1 MDRTLDSIRP
11 VNSDTSSVEMSYLYG
26 RDPSILAYSQ
36 RPALSEDTKKN
47 LYSVYEIEESSQNET
62 CGSLTELS
70 SQTVKVYLRL
80 KPFLPNAKLT
90 IQQETAYRILNSNTL
105 VTKFPMIENPSI
117 SMIKSS
123 STEIE
128 CRRYTFTETFGP
140 EATQLE
146 FFDQAI
152 KSQMSEFIKGHNCTI
167 MTYGTTN
174 SGKSYTLQGTTSSP
188 GIIPRGLE
196 FVFANINPKS
206 LPSYKPVRNCDVIAL
221 SSSEKSQ
228 ELEIKNKFLAFGL
241 TDKNQYIATYK
252 QMQKLL
258 EAETSMRLSESLDTS
273 KYYSVWVS
281 FAEIYNET
289 IYDLLSNDCQ
299 KRRPSLKLATDN
311 NGRAFIKGL
320 KTVCVNSGSEAFQIL
335 MAGQY
340 NLKVAATA
348 LNSRSSRSHCIFTI
362 KLLKY
367 NEENNPASVEVNT
380 FSFCDLAGSERLK
393 KTLNV
398 GDRLKEAQNI
408 NTSLL
413 VLGRCLKSIYDGQSL
428 KHRND
433 HVGPFRESK
442 LTRLFQRALSGKE
455 PITLIVNVN
464 PSPNL
469 YIETQNVLNFAA
481 IAKKIILQP
490 VKQKRRKS
498 KTRFSQI
505 VNHNTKSVTDWDDT
519 AALNSIPETSS
530 IDLEPCSS
538 IQSEE
543 YEELLEENEKLR
555 KEISAMK
562 VSALN
567 REFEIRQQM
576 ADTYSEM
583 LKKVEDHYKNQ
594 LKDAEEQQEDLM
606 EYNINRVEGYWK
618 EKLSQVTSRK
628 RSRCEMDDDYD
639 DDEIMNVAEL
649 ESENAALTSK
659 VTSLKATLKDIRRQ
673 RDSLETAKN
682 TAQYELSIVKEEMKK
697 MKDLMTS
704 MQQDLTTNGE
714 SLQCFTELQNQL
726 KEMKEKNNTLKKY
739 LKEAETEYTDVKN
752 ELEKKDRKIEERDYQ
767 IQLQTEK
774 IRDLEDDFQHANIV
788 LLDRVKCIEILEEK
802 LERQAEQLNNAE
814 ERIEQLES
822 VDKNMNK
829 DESDIKIYEKSHKED
844 DQNEIISELKD
855 QLQFYENENSLLSEK
870 LSFRSNEIK
879 SLKHDLDDAKNHIA
893 DLDEKLQAFEACR
906 IAENATTQSNIEI
919 KQEQIEYSSS
929 DCQTEP
935 TVGSDQINQTSF
947 VDNESENLV
956 EKLTDTEKELEKLK
970 DDYHVLQ
977 GKFDSEQENV
987 KKLIEQLNERKEIQ
1001 EQFTVE
1007 VEEFKKHVN
1016 ELESTVENLQRSES
1030 LHISMIEELKN
1041 ELHENTIKCQ
1051 NEHIEKIANL
1061 ENDLLVA
1068 TQSEIMHKNLI
1079 EQHLTKIAELNRKLS
1094 DIECLQKKVV
1104 DLDHKVEELQS
1115 EKMDLNEKL
1124 QVNLEKIDEN
1134 NREIEDATKKLHE
1147 KDEEILRLQKEVKT
1161 MLQSTVNGE
1170 NTMEKE
1176 FKKVLKELDEK
1187 KQEVLYKNQTIDK
1200 LQQQII
1206 NSQVL
1211 QKIIEDHEK
1220 EILKMKHENKSLEN
1234 ALNLKDEDMEKFK
1247 QNRDEVLAKY
1257 EKSLENMQEELNRL
1271 KHEKTENKESLR
1283 STTTTPRTVDKNK
1296 KFLAPPDDRVY
1307 YNLRENK
1314 PKEKC
1319 DASDDEV
1326 VADRRGRR
1334 NRKNLESPVSSNT
1347 DEIAIIEL
1355 SGSES
1360 KRTTRN
1366 TVKAATTGK
1375 RTTRKKKLFTQGDDS
1390 MIDLTPATE
1399 PSSPAT
1405 SRSLRTRRK

>member
-11 VNSDTSSVEMSYLYG
+11 VNSDISNVEMSYLYG

-36 RPALSEDTKKN
+36 RPALSEETKKN

-90 IQQETAYRILNSNTL
+90 VHQENAYRIINSNTL
-105 VTKFPMIENPSI
+105 VTKFPMIENASI

-123 STEIE
+123 TTEIE

-196 FVFANINPKS
+196 FVFANINPKPS
-206 LPSYKPVRNCDVIAL
+206 PSYKPVRNCDVVAL
-221 SSSEKSQ
+221 SSSEKAQ

-258 EAETSMRLSESLDTS
+258 EAETSMRVSESLDTS
-273 KYYSVWVS
+273 KYCSVWVS

-299 KRRPSLKLATDN
+299 KRRPPLKLATDN

-490 VKQKRRKS
+490 VKPKRRKS

-505 VNHNTKSVTDWDDT
+505 VSHNTKSVTDWDDT

-538 IQSEE
+538 IHSEE
-543 YEELLEENEKLR
+543 YEELCEENEKLR

-562 VSALN
+562 ASALN

-606 EYNINRVEGYWK
+606 EYNVNRVEVYWK

-628 RSRCEMDDDYD
+628 RSRSDMDDDYD

-673 RDSLETAKN
+673 RDSLESAKN

-697 MKDLMTS
+697 MKDLMKS
-704 MQQDLTTNGE
+704 MQQDLTTDGE
-714 SLQCFTELQNQL
+714 SLECVTELQKQL
-726 KEMKEKNNTLKKY
+726 KEMKEKNSILKKY
-739 LKEAETEYTDVKN
+739 LKEAETDYMDVKT

-767 IQLQTEK
+767 IQSQTEK
-774 IRDLEDDFQHANIV
+774 IQDLENDFESANAV
-788 LLDRVKCIEILEEK
+788 LFEKMKDIDILEER
-802 LERQAEQLNNAE
+802 LERQTEQLINAE
-814 ERIEQLES
+814 KRIEQLES
-822 VDKNMNK
+822 VEKNIEKNESVMK
-829 DESDIKIYEKSHKED
+829 IDENSHEEK
-844 DQNEIISELKD
+844 DQNEIITELKE
-855 QLQFYENENSLLSEK
+855 QLKFYENEILQLTEK

-879 SLKHDLDDAKNHIA
+879 SLKHDLNDAKNYIA
-893 DLDEKLQAFEACR
+893 DLDEKLHEFEACR
-906 IAENATTQSNIEI
+906 IKEEVSTKSSIEI
-919 KQEQIEYSSS
+919 KQEQIEYCNSE
-929 DCQTEP
+929 CQTAS

-947 VDNESENLV
+947 VDDESGNLN
-956 EKLTDTEKELEKLK
+956 EKLIDTEKELEKIK
-970 DDYHVLQ
+970 NDYNELQ
-977 GKFDSEQENV
+977 GKFESEQENA
-987 KKLIEQLNERKEIQ
+987 KRLIEQLNDGKVIQ
-1001 EQFTVE
+1001 EQCTVE
-1007 VEEFKKHVN
+1007 VEESKKRVN
-1016 ELESTVENLQRSES
+1016 ELESTVANLQRSES
-1030 LHISMIEELKN
+1030 LHINRIEKLKN
-1041 ELHENTIKCQ
+1041 EMNENAIKCQ
-1051 NEHIEKIANL
+1051 SEHIEKIANL
-1061 ENDLLVA
+1061 NNDLLVV
-1068 TQSEIMHKNLI
+1068 TQSETMHKELI
-1079 EQHLTKIAELNRKLS
+1079 EQHLTEIAELKSKLN
-1094 DIECLQKKVV
+1094 DIECLQNKVE
-1104 DLDHKVEELQS
+1104 DLDHKIEKLES

-1124 QVNLEKIDEN
+1124 QENLKKIDEKN
-1134 NREIEDATKKLHE
+1134 HEIEDSTKKLHE

-1161 MLQSTVNGE
+1161 MLQSTLNGE
-1170 NTMEKE
+1170 NTLEKE
-1176 FKKVLKELDEK
+1176 LKKVLKELDDT
-1187 KQEVLYKNQTIDK
+1187 KQMVQSKTQIIEQ
-1200 LQQQII
+1200 LQQQI
-1206 NSQVL
+1206 SSSEAL
-1211 QKIIEDHEK
+1211 QKIIEDREK
-1220 EILKMKHENKSLEN
+1220 EIAKMKNENKTLEN

-1247 QNRDEVLAKY
+1247 QNRDKVLEKY

-1271 KHEKTENKESLR
+1271 KQEKTENKELSR
-1283 STTTTPRTVDKNK
+1283 PTTTPRTVDKNQ
-1296 KFLAPPDDRVY
+1296 KFLAPSDDRVY

-1319 DASDDEV
+1319 EVSDDEIV
-1326 VADRRGRR
+1326 TERRGRR
-1334 NRKNLESPVSSNT
+1334 NRKILESPVSSNT

-1390 MIDLTPATE
+1390 MVDLTPSIE
-1399 PSSPAT
+1399 SPSSAT
-1405 SRSLRTRRK
+1405 VRSLRTRRK